1 MLGHELS
8 RSKNLFPAVMTALSL
23 PYCSVSGI
31 SPITSCLHQLE
42 MLLAFSFLKVIIGSR
57 RAGKGGFGLK
67 IPAELLVLKYLLYA
81 WISSRIPFIA

>member
-1 MLGHELS
+1 
-8 RSKNLFPAVMTALSL
+8 MTALSL

-42 MLLAFSFLKVIIGSR
+42 MLLAFRFLKDRIDENVAVFLLVVGE
-57 RAGKGGFGLK
+57 RAKGLK

-81 WISSRIPFIA
+81 WTSSRIPFIA